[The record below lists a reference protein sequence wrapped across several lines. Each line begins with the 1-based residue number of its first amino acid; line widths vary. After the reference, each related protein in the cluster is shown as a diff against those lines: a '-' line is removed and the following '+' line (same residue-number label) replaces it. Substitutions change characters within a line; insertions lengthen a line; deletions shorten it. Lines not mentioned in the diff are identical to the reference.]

1 MKIIAEVEN
10 TKSGTIAVVEND
22 NGTFSVGYLKDDDT
36 FDVRHPEVNAKGAI
50 NALAHYFNAEMY
62 SKITKK
68 Q

>member
-10 TKSGTIAVVEND
+10 TKNGTIAVVENE

-50 NALAHYFNAEMY
+50 NALAHYFNGEMY
-62 SKITKK
+62 SRNKK
-68 Q
+68 